1 MISGECPVRCRVR
14 LLAGSLMVIISLYS
28 STALALSPQQDVEQL
43 LRYLGLQRFFANV
56 ENLAQREA
64 QRYAKANANAGAWRD
79 AGLVAADLQ
88 ARLDVLLLQQYEP
101 QQYRQLLGIF
111 SRPELAPIIQSCHG
125 EGLEDSAAPLASYQQ
140 QLQRQPARSNRVSL
154 ARELDKASR
163 TSKLASQLYSRVE
176 QRIYLLSHAED
187 APAVRWEEV
196 LAEREA
202 VFQSATETW
211 YLYCGR
217 YFQDELLQALINSY
231 RQPVVQ
237 RWLEQY
243 QAALDKVLPVELV
256 P

>member
-1 MISGECPVRCRVR
+1 MV
-14 LLAGSLMVIISLYS
+14 SLFSFS
-28 STALALSPQQDVEQL
+28 APALSPQQDVQQVL
-43 LRYLGLQRFFANV
+43 HFLGLQRFFANV
-56 ENLAQREA
+56 EDLAEQEA
-64 QRYAKANANAGAWRD
+64 QRYAKANEKARAWGD
-79 AGLVAADLQ
+79 AGLGAADLQ

-101 QQYRQLLGIF
+101 QHYRKLIGIF

-125 EGLEDSAAPLASYQQ
+125 EGLEDSAVPLASYQQ

-154 ARELDKASR
+154 AQELDKASR

-176 QRIYLLSHAED
+176 QRIYLLSHADD

-202 VFQSATETW
+202 VFQAATETW

-217 YFQDELLQALINSY
+217 YFQDELLQALIDSY
-231 RQPVVQ
+231 RQPAVQ
-237 RWLEQY
+237 RWLDQY
-243 QAALDKVLPVELV
+243 QAALDKVLPFELV